1 MRKHFLILMLLTLL
15 PLAGWAQ
22 NDYRGYAVTL
32 SATSAALESQPEF
45 PTVTLEGETVVNEGD
60 QTFTATWAPNAINGA
75 GEYTVTV
82 ESPDGVDPANT
93 MPTTPTATFTVYKA
107 IVSAP
112 TGPANDLPYTGA
124 AQTLVNAGTPATGHS
139 YVMSYA
145 LGESAASDPASL
157 TYGSIPT
164 ATDMGTYYVYY
175 KVTDGVNTYYGNSPI
190 TVKIV
195 AGTLAGADVT
205 INLSNNLVDGVYQLD
220 YVGAP
225 TAPGMNSLTVAGTQ
239 YTAATWSDLYEFEY
253 FASADAAQ
261 ALDYIRNSGDY
272 WVGVKAKANNAAF
285 AGTSCKVADRVKIHI
300 NKATLTIT
308 LQDAEKEYGEADPAT
323 LQITPISALKGTDD
337 INGIGAIWPATLPRV
352 AGEDV
357 NDYNYSFAEVDGQTI
372 STEITSPNY
381 NIIISGQ
388 PKLNITRAT
397 LDVYYDKDGDDS
409 KTIVKEYGDVKVGT
423 ALLEA
428 DFNDNKVSVLGWK
441 GDDENSYKKT
451 SLMGKL
457 TLMPTDDNANIAFGG
472 NAASEIMNG
481 KSEQTATLKFKKIG
495 TDNEYLNYTVVYHNP
510 ALKITQAEIK
520 VPAELPEEDGAKYFD
535 FAKDGIP
542 QGGWK
547 YDAQEHK
554 PNYTVTFNKVK
565 VSGQTTTYP
574 TIETLEEGADK
585 DFTITFASNDALA
598 ANNINAGT
606 YTAKV
611 VAVANGNYYTAE
623 GGVAVNAFGYSI
635 GKKAIAVY
643 VADQSKPYTGAAQ
656 DLTNIT
662 PQWSNLEDDDAA
674 AHNAS
679 EFFEVKF
686 ATVNGQNIAAAAAPT
701 NAGDYKIAAFAKMIA
716 NPDYNPDALEPGLE
730 QINAWETSELYYNY
744 TANFSASNYKV
755 NPVAATVTP
764 LTQSMIKG
772 QVAADVF
779 NPVAALDD
787 EDTQDVNEGTVVLD
801 GIKTQADE
809 QTLLGYIKLVLAD
822 GTYAEAKDY
831 QEAISVE
838 VKDNT
843 DLDENAIA
851 AKVAFLANYTIDF
864 TANKGTFVVSNANFT
879 LFPTSFDLTYGDEY
893 QLGDQHFGFGTLN
906 FDGTIDATKVS
917 YSLKKGTQTWTSES
931 TDLPKNA
938 GTYKIM
944 IALSENPAGY
954 DAPQTMEG
962 TMRILPATLKITP
975 KAQILN
981 ADAKE
986 SILDELNVNNN
997 KVTIIGKKYEED
1009 VIEYSLVFNTSE
1021 EAEVEDGSIPSGKWE
1036 TVAATATTEAYKK
1049 LTAAEDDEFEN
1060 GIMVVL
1066 GAATENNAN
1075 GNYILDVA
1083 NMFGKIEVIGANTLV
1098 LDRNDVDLVSKIQA
1112 AATASHNG
1120 NTELN
1125 NIKVKFANRTMKAKK
1140 WYAMV
1145 LPFTTSVSELSPKF
1159 GYAVVNV
1166 LKEQNDP
1173 SKVQFKLYMEQI
1185 PANTPFL
1192 VKVYDAANK
1201 TGYGDEGQYGVDL
1214 DDVEFTQKTITTVA
1228 NDGLAEVTDGT
1239 AGNKFIGTYKAQAWT
1254 ETSNYRWILN
1264 SGKGEEGKFV
1274 KCDEYP
1280 GTCSALGAYLETAS
1294 NLDSFARSIFVE
1306 EPDGSTTAI
1315 NTITGE
1321 QINFVNDAWYTL
1333 NGVKLNGM
1341 PTEKGVYIN
1350 NGKKI
1355 VIK

>member
-1 MRKHFLILMLLTLL
+1 MRKHFLLLFLLTLL
-15 PLAGWAQ
+15 PFTAWADPA
-22 NDYRGYAVTL
+22 DYSAYTVTL
-32 SATSAALESQPEF
+32 SATSAAWESNPNF
-45 PTVTLEGETVVNEGD
+45 PTVTLVDGETVVSAGD
-60 QTFTATWAPNAINGA
+60 QTFTATWDPNAINSA
-75 GEYTVTV
+75 GTYTVTV
-82 ESPDGVDPANT
+82 SAPGVTGNI
-93 MPTTPTATFTVYKA
+93 MPTDSTATFTVYNA

-124 AQTLVNAGTPATGHS
+124 AQNLVTAGTAATTYG
-139 YVMSYA
+139 YAMSYA
-145 LGESAASDPASL
+145 LGASATDNASSL
-157 TYGSIPT
+157 TYGDIPT
-164 ATDMGTYYVYY
+164 ATEIGTYYVYY
-175 KVTDGVNTYYGNSPI
+175 KVTDGTSTYYGENPI

-195 AGTLAGADVT
+195 AGTLSAADVT

-225 TAPGMNSLTVAGTQ
+225 TAPGMNSLTVGGTQ

-285 AGTSCKVADRVKIHI
+285 AGTSCKAEDRVKIHI

-308 LQDAEKEYGEADPAT
+308 LQDAEKEYGDDDPAT

-337 INGIGAIWPATLPRV
+337 INGIGVIWPATLPRV

-381 NIIISGQ
+381 NIIIDGQ
-388 PKLNITRAT
+388 PQLTITRAT
-397 LDVYYDKDGDDS
+397 LDVYYDKEGDVS
-409 KTIVKEYGDVKVGT
+409 KTIVAEYGDVTVGT

-428 DFNDNKVSVLGWK
+428 DFNDNKVAVLGWK
-441 GDDENSYKKT
+441 GDDANTYQKT

-457 TLMPTDDNANIAFGG
+457 TLMPTDDNANIAFNGT
-472 NAASEIMNG
+472 AESEIMNG
-481 KSEQTATLKFKKIG
+481 KSAQTATLKFAKID
-495 TDNEYLNYTVVYHNP
+495 TDNEYLNYTVVYHHP

-520 VPAELPEEDGAKYFD
+520 VPAELPTADGSKYFTFD
-535 FAKDGIP
+535 KAGTAD
-542 QGGWK
+542 WT
-547 YDAQEHK
+547 YDAEEHK
-554 PNYTVTFNKVK
+554 PNYTVTYKKVK
-565 VSGQTTTYP
+565 VSGQTTTRSD
-574 TIETLEEGADK
+574 IEVLEEGAAK
-585 DFTITFASNDALA
+585 DFTITFASEDALA

-623 GGVAVNAFGYSI
+623 GGIDVADFGYSI
-635 GKKAIAVY
+635 AKKTIAVY
-643 VADQSKPYTGAAQ
+643 VADKNNDYTGAAQ
-656 DLTNIT
+656 TLTGIT

-674 AHNAS
+674 ANNAS
-679 EFFEVKF
+679 DFFEVKF
-686 ATVNGQNIAAAAAPT
+686 ATVNGQTITEAAAPT
-701 NAGDYKIAAFAKMIA
+701 NAGDYKIAAFAKVD
-716 NPDYNPDALEPGLE
+716 N
-730 QINAWETSELYYNY
+730 ETNLWTSSNLYKNY
-744 TANFSASNYKV
+744 TANFTASKYKV
-755 NPVAATVTP
+755 NPIAASVAP
-764 LTQSMIKG
+764 RSQSMTKG
-772 QVAADVF
+772 QVAAEQF
-779 NPVAALDD
+779 NAVATLYDETTAPTGTVELTGVLDND
-787 EDTQDVNEGTVVLD
+787 KETLIGYIELSLAEGTY
-801 GIKTQADE
+801 DE
-809 QTLLGYIKLVLAD
+809 AQNY
-822 GTYAEAKDY
+822 EN
-831 QEAISVE
+831 AISVE

-843 DLDENAIA
+843 GLTEEQIT
-851 AKVAFLANYTIDF
+851 AKTAFLANYTIDF
-864 TANKGTFVVSNANFT
+864 EANKGTFIVSNASFT

-893 QLGDQHFGFGTLN
+893 TVGDENFSFGTLN

-917 YSLKKGTQTWTSES
+917 YSLKKGNQTWTSES

-938 GTYKIM
+938 GTYKIL
-944 IALSENPAGY
+944 ISLSENPAGY
-954 DAPQTMEG
+954 DAPTTMEG
-962 TMRILPATLKITP
+962 TMRILPATLTITP

-986 SILDELNVNNN
+986 SVLDELNVNDN
-997 KVTIIGKKYEED
+997 KVTISGKKYDDD
-1009 VIEYSLVFNTSE
+1009 VIEYSLVFNTSA
-1021 EAEVEDGSIPSGKWE
+1021 EAEPEDGSIPSGKWE
-1036 TVAATATTEAYKK
+1036 TVEATATTDAYKK

-1066 GAATENNAN
+1066 GAATDDNAN
-1075 GNYILDVA
+1075 ANYILDA
-1083 NMFGKIEVIGANTLV
+1083 ENMYGKIEVIGANTLV

-1125 NIKVKFANRTMKAKK
+1125 NIKVKFANRTMKAQK

-1145 LPFTTSVSELSPKF
+1145 LPFPTSVTELSPNF

-1192 VKVYDAANK
+1192 VKVYNAAN
-1201 TGYGDEGQYGVDL
+1201 TTAGNLQYGVDL

-1254 ETSNYRWILN
+1254 ETSDYRWILN
-1264 SGKGEEGKFV
+1264 SGAGEEGKFQ
-1274 KCDEYP
+1274 KCDVNP
-1280 GTCSALGAYLETAS
+1280 GKCSALGAYLETAS